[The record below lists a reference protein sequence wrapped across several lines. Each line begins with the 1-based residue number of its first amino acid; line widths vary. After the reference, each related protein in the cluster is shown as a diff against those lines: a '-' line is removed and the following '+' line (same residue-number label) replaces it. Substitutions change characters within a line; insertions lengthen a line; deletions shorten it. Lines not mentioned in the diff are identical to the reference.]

1 MKKMIWSAVTALAVV
16 ALFAGVS
23 QSGGKPFNVTLGG
36 ASEVPGPGD
45 PDGTGSFKMTLNP
58 GKSEICYTLTWNGI
72 DGATAAHIHRA
83 PIGEAGPVVVPLEV
97 SNTGSSNDCITIDK
111 DLAREIMHNPEMF
124 YVNVHNETYPSGAI
138 RAQLSG
144 TDAEPDTT
152 EGK

>member
-1 MKKMIWSAVTALAVV
+1 MKKMIWGAVASLALV
-16 ALFAGVS
+16 ALFAGMS
-23 QSGGKPFNVTLGG
+23 QGGGKPFNVTLSG

-45 PDGTGSFKMTLNP
+45 PDGTGALKLTVNP
-58 GKSEICYTLTWNGI
+58 GLGEICYTLTWDGL

-97 SNTGSSNDCITIDK
+97 SDTGSSNDCITIDK
-111 DLAREIMHNPEMF
+111 DLAREILQNPDMF

-144 TDAEPDTT
+144 ADDT
-152 EGK
+152 EDEK